1 MTTKPIPNGYHT
13 ITPYLM
19 IDGATEAIDFYKRAF
34 NAAELYKMD
43 APGGKVGH
51 AEIQIGDS
59 RIMMADSCGG
69 ESTFRSPQALGGSPI
84 GLHLYVKDVDALF
97 DQAVAAGAKIVK
109 PVQDQFYGDRTGALE
124 DPFGH
129 MWFLATH
136 NEDLSLDEIK
146 QRAKTMFQQ
155 DKGDKGDKGGQV
167 KT

>member
-1 MTTKPIPNGYHT
+1 MTTKPIPDGYHT

-19 IDGATEAIDFYKRAF
+19 IDGATKAIDFYKRAF
-34 NAAELYKMD
+34 NAAELYIMD
-43 APGGKVGH
+43 APGGRVGH

-59 RIMMADSCGG
+59 RIMMADSCGE
-69 ESTFRSPQALGGSPI
+69 ESSFRSPQALGGSPI

-97 DQAVAAGAKIVK
+97 NQAVAAGAKIIK

-129 MWFLATH
+129 TWFLATH

-146 QRAKTMFQQ
+146 QRAKAMFQQ
-155 DKGDKGDKGGQV
+155 DKGG
-167 KT
+167 

>member
-1 MTTKPIPNGYHT
+1 
-13 ITPYLM
+13 
-19 IDGATEAIDFYKRAF
+19 
-34 NAAELYKMD
+34 
-43 APGGKVGH
+43 
-51 AEIQIGDS
+51 
-59 RIMMADSCGG
+59 
-69 ESTFRSPQALGGSPI
+69 
-84 GLHLYVKDVDALF
+84 VDALF